1 MEEEDHNR
9 GNLFNPFL
17 IGLLGIIAGSVMVAT
32 YHCIAFACCY
42 NNNNNSRRAAHDESQ
57 LSNNITHEQ
66 REIRRLRG
74 TSNST
79 LRLIPV
85 YRYSKDCDQGTC
97 SVCLCEFKEGE
108 QIRVLPECLHLFH
121 VACIDMWLSSHTN
134 CPNCRAEATPPQHL
148 VLSLPD
154 SGGVP
159 PPEFQRLPDFGG

>member
-1 MEEEDHNR
+1 MEEDHNR
-9 GNLFNPFL
+9 GNLINPFL

-42 NNNNNSRRAAHDESQ
+42 NNNNSNRAALDESQ
-57 LSNNITHEQ
+57 LSNNTHEQ
-66 REIRRLRG
+66 REIRRQRG

-121 VACIDMWLSSHTN
+121 VACIDMWLSSHNN

-148 VLSLPD
+148 VLSLSD

-159 PPEFQRLPDFGG
+159 PQEFQRLPNLGG

>member
-1 MEEEDHNR
+1 MEEDHYR
-9 GNLFNPFL
+9 GDLFNPFL

-42 NNNNNSRRAAHDESQ
+42 NNNSRRAAFDERQ
-57 LSNNITHEQ
+57 LSNNTLEQ
-66 REIRRLRG
+66 REIRRLGVGG
-74 TSNST
+74 TRNST

-97 SVCLCEFKEGE
+97 SVCLCEFREGE

-134 CPNCRAEATPPQHL
+134 CPNCRAEAKPPQHL

-154 SGGVP
+154 SGGVH